1 MHISGSLNTKKV
13 DIESGKVDIQNK
25 KLLGLKLQYCLL

>member
-1 MHISGSLNTKKV
+1 MHISESLNTKKV

-25 KLLGLKLQYCLL
+25 KWILKVYF